1 MNKISVSSF
10 QDNPEISAFCKYA
23 DVGENPSACFYPE
36 FRKSDESGFLKL
48 NERKII
54 STSLDLFRS
63 RQDEKNFENSD
74 SLSHFFSVEEFFA
87 NSKKQNKKSEV
98 VLNSFSS
105 ENDSVKSRIIDS
117 QISQDKNFALLIGG
131 CEKIKKVKR
140 DIFQVKDKSCKVLFF
155 GESGTGK
162 SCAAH
167 ILHRSGNL
175 SKNKF
180 VSVNVGALQ
189 KDLIET
195 SLFGSV
201 KGAYTDATNRQG
213 LINLAENGTLFL
225 DEIGEL
231 PLSCQPQLLRAL
243 DEGIYRKVGSDA
255 EEKMNVRFV
264 FATNANLK
272 ELVKQKLFRE
282 DLYWRIAEFVIE
294 IPPLRERRE
303 DILLIAE
310 HFLNELVLKYSSEKK
325 YFSESA
331 KEKLLMYDWPGNIRE
346 LRTCINIAMI
356 YSASSKIDAS
366 DIRFI

>member
-36 FRKSDESGFLKL
+36 FRKSDESDFLKL

-54 STSLDLFRS
+54 STSFDLFRS

-167 ILHRSGNL
+167 ILHHSGNL